1 MAVKRGCI
9 GAGCVHARHRSVG
22 PACAA
27 HRSAPPAAASAD
39 GDPASEEL
47 QRQRAG
53 VQAAWQEAVQHAKD
67 ANAVVSVLLAG
78 WKPASLLTLLQAE
91 LSPQQRELVSTF
103 ARQHAAIAL
112 RPLLQVGATPGGVAH
127 AADARCFLAWHRL
140 QQHGRASR
148 CVPVPGCCAACMAC
162 LQSEEPNQSINYI

>member
-1 MAVKRGCI
+1 MMNLFEI
-9 GAGCVHARHRSVG
+9 M
-22 PACAA
+22 
-27 HRSAPPAAASAD
+27 
-39 GDPASEEL
+39 
-47 QRQRAG
+47 
-53 VQAAWQEAVQHAKD
+53 QAAQGGRAVGNLSQQF
-67 ANAVVSVLLAG
+67 G
-78 WKPASLLTLLQAE
+78 